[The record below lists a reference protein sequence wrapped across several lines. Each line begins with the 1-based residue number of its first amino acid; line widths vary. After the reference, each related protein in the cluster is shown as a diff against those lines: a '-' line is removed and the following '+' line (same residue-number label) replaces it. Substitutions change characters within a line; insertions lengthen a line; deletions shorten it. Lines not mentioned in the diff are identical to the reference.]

1 MANSL
6 EVRVPLL
13 NRVFVDYVTT
23 LPLNYKLKGFT
34 RKYIFREALRG
45 RLPDEILDRRKHGFG
60 MPISKWLRSDLRA
73 LAEEHLSESRLRR
86 DGLFEPA
93 YVQGLLANHLA
104 GRQDNRKPL
113 WTLLV
118 FQLWY
123 DRYIA
128 SGDSTRASEYCDHHA
143 VAGVA

>member
-1 MANSL
+1 
-6 EVRVPLL
+6 
-13 NRVFVDYVTT
+13 VFADYVLG
-23 LPLNYKLKGFT
+23 LPLDLKLHNFT

-45 RLPDEILDRRKHGFG
+45 RLPDEILMRKKHGFG
-60 MPISKWLRSDLRA
+60 MPVSKWLRGDLRE
-73 LAEEHLSESRLRR
+73 LAGDLLSEDRLRR

-93 YVQGLLANHLA
+93 YVQQLLANHLA

-118 FQLWY
+118 FQLWH

-128 SGDSTRASEYCDHHA
+128 GGVDDLAELPALTGVSSVSTGA
-143 VAGVA
+143 